1 MYVIWKR
8 LRVIEGKIIALMP
21 LKVKKPVL
29 QKPKSTTSPLP
40 KEGRT
45 PKITENK
52 YINNIPITK
61 VGSETPNKEI
71 AYIVSLK
78 NPFRFIPV

>member
-1 MYVIWKR
+1 MYKR
-8 LRVIEGKIIALMP
+8 
-21 LKVKKPVL
+21 
-29 QKPKSTTSPLP
+29 QLP
-40 KEGRT
+40 KDGKT
-45 PKITENK
+45 PSMTAKR

-71 AYIVSLK
+71 ANIASLK